1 MMRFGTIGTGWI
13 TDAFIDAS
21 KSSEN
26 FRHNAVYSR
35 TSEKANMFA
44 DKHNVKNVFTD
55 IEQMAKSRE
64 LDCVYIASPNSMHIE
79 HAITVLKQKKH
90 VVCEKPIFSNT
101 EEWKKAHQ
109 IAEENNVYLF
119 EAMRNIHSP
128 NFKSLKD
135 NVDKIGNVRSMSL
148 HLIQYSSR
156 YDKYLQ
162 GENPNIFTAEFSG
175 GALVDLGVYP
185 LSVAIALFGQPEN
198 ISYFPVKLKSGVDG
212 NGTLVLTYSDF
223 TCTIL
228 CSKISNSFNS
238 CEIQGEQ
245 GTLIFDDAGEIN
257 NPRLFK
263 TPSKE
268 RVTLNSVN
276 QDNNMVFEI
285 DHFARIIE
293 TGNDKAYK
301 ELKELSFNVLSVTE
315 EARIQ
320 TGIVFASEK

>member
-1 MMRFGTIGTGWI
+1 MRFGTIGTGWI
-13 TDAFIDAS
+13 TDAFIEAA
-21 KSSEN
+21 KSAEN
-26 FRHNAVYSR
+26 FIHSAVYSR
-35 TSEKANMFA
+35 TLDKASTFA
-44 DKHNVKNVFTD
+44 EKHNVKNVFTD
-55 IEQMAKSRE
+55 IEQMAQSSE
-64 LDCVYIASPNSMHIE
+64 IDCVYIASPNSMHAE
-79 HAITVLKQKKH
+79 HAIIFLKQKKH
-90 VVCEKPIFSNT
+90 VVCEKPIFSNVKEW
-101 EEWKKAHQ
+101 EEAHQ
-109 IAEENNVYLF
+109 VAEENGVYLF

-162 GENPNIFTAEFSG
+162 GENPNIFTPEFSG

-185 LSVAIALFGQPEN
+185 LSVAVALFGQPEGV
-198 ISYFPVKLKSGVDG
+198 SYFPVKLESGVDG
-212 NGTLVLTYSDF
+212 NGTIVLTYSDF

-228 CSKISNSFNS
+228 CSKISNSYNA

-257 NPRLFK
+257 NPRLFL

-268 RVTLNSVN
+268 QVTLESVN

-285 DHFARIIE
+285 DQFRRIIE
-293 TGNDKAYK
+293 TGDDQKYQ
-301 ELKELSFNVLSVTE
+301 ELKNISYNVLSITE
-315 EARIQ
+315 KARRQ